1 MILLYAED
9 GEKNPLD
16 MVFVE
21 TINLDGE
28 SNLKPRTIID
38 PSVKSW
44 EEFNAYSAWIENYD
58 PPNKDLEKWEGL
70 LRKGERT

>member
-1 MILLYAED
+1 MALLYAED
-9 GEKNPLD
+9 NEGNPID

-38 PSVKSW
+38 SQVNS
-44 EEFNAYSAWIENYD
+44 
-58 PPNKDLEKWEGL
+58 
-70 LRKGERT
+70 